1 MKKKR
6 VSAVTGSILGFLA
19 FLTVL
24 PAALLFI
31 GSFTG
36 DGELGEMLRP
46 VLQEGQEGFVQ
57 WRLVPLYPTLKQY
70 VELLVDSP
78 SFFTM
83 FWNSVKLTGASIIG
97 QLLVGVP
104 AAWGFS

>member
-83 FWNSVKLTGASIIG
+83 FWNR
-97 QLLVGVP
+97 
-104 AAWGFS
+104 